1 MLFKLHF
8 LSGDLLYIDVVTLE
22 DVQVNITASTGG
34 YFVNRLVLLMYL
46 ITKNSNDDDDDYD
59 NHGNLC
65 NDTDDN
71 ALVDNDKGMNP

>member
-1 MLFKLHF
+1 MVKLHF

-34 YFVNRLVLLMYL
+34 FFVNRLVLLMYL
-46 ITKNSNDDDDDYD
+46 ITKNSKDNDDY
-59 NHGNLC
+59 
-65 NDTDDN
+65 

>member
-1 MLFKLHF
+1 MVKLHF

-34 YFVNRLVLLMYL
+34 FFVNRLVLLMYL
-46 ITKNSNDDDDDYD
+46 ITKNSDDDDDYD

>member
-46 ITKNSNDDDDDYD
+46 ITKNSNDDYD
-59 NHGNLC
+59 NHGSLC

>member
-34 YFVNRLVLLMYL
+34 FFVNRLVLLMYL
-46 ITKNSNDDDDDYD
+46 ITKNSNDNDDY
-59 NHGNLC
+59 
-65 NDTDDN
+65 

>member
-1 MLFKLHF
+1 MFKLHF

-46 ITKNSNDDDDDYD
+46 ITKNSDDDDYD

>member
-34 YFVNRLVLLMYL
+34 FFVNRLVLLMYL
-46 ITKNSNDDDDDYD
+46 ITKNSKDNDDY
-59 NHGNLC
+59 
-65 NDTDDN
+65 

>member
-22 DVQVNITASTGG
+22 DVQVNVTASTGG
-34 YFVNRLVLLMYL
+34 FFVNRLVLLMYL
-46 ITKNSNDDDDDYD
+46 ITKNSNDNDNYD

>member
-1 MLFKLHF
+1 M
-8 LSGDLLYIDVVTLE
+8 VTLE

-46 ITKNSNDDDDDYD
+46 ITKNSNDDDDDDYD

>member
-34 YFVNRLVLLMYL
+34 FFVNRLVLLMY
-46 ITKNSNDDDDDYD
+46 IINKNSND
-59 NHGNLC
+59 
-65 NDTDDN
+65 NDVMTIMVISVMI
-71 ALVDNDKGMNP
+71 LMIMHLLIMIKE

>member
-1 MLFKLHF
+1 M
-8 LSGDLLYIDVVTLE
+8 VTLE

-34 YFVNRLVLLMYL
+34 FFVNRLVLLMY
-46 ITKNSNDDDDDYD
+46 IINKNSNDNDDYD
-59 NHGNLC
+59 NHRNFS

>member
-1 MLFKLHF
+1 M
-8 LSGDLLYIDVVTLE
+8 VTLE

-34 YFVNRLVLLMYL
+34 FFVNRLVLLIYL
-46 ITKNSNDDDDDYD
+46 ITKNSNDNDDYD
-59 NHGNLC
+59 NHGNFS